1 MNERELL
8 EILADWNFWGNF
20 DEKLV
25 ARPAYQ
31 TRMKSLFG
39 AKVAL
44 VLSGVRRAGKSS
56 IAYLFLINNLK
67 TELEANDTLIV
78 NLEDPR
84 FPAGLDAN
92 DLVKVY
98 ETYLKNLSPSAD
110 HLVVLDEVQNVRG
123 WENFVRYL
131 IESKK
136 IKTIVTGSSSK
147 LMGNEISTALT
158 GRHVDIE
165 VFPLD
170 FTEFIAF
177 NGLKLD
183 SPLDVV
189 KNRIKIL
196 SLFDL
201 YLKYGGF
208 PEVVLSDSPTRKRA
222 LLTSYFEDITAKDIV
237 RRFGI
242 REIEKLENLVGA
254 YTTGISSLQSF
265 NRLKN
270 LLGVSLDTVE
280 RHSKYLE
287 IARLFIFLKKFG
299 YSAFEQIRSVRKVY
313 IIDLGFYYVRGF
325 RFSENIGKL
334 MENVVVIE
342 LLRRKSMNTASE
354 IYYWK
359 DRQQREVDFVLK
371 EGQEIKQLIQVT
383 YSSGR
388 DDIERREIEGLL
400 KASKELKC
408 NDLLVI
414 TWDYEAEKEE
424 IKGKQ
429 VRFVPLWIWLLG
441 GSQGNHEGL
450 QDL

>member
-1 MNERELL
+1 M

-25 ARPAYQ
+25 DRPAYQ

-39 AKVAL
+39 ARVAL

-56 IAYLFLINNLK
+56 IAYLFVKDLMK
-67 TELEANDTLIV
+67 EFEANETLIV
-78 NLEDPR
+78 NFEDPR
-84 FPAGLDAN
+84 FTAGLDVK
-92 DLVKVY
+92 DLFKIY

-123 WENFVRYL
+123 WEKFVRYL

-136 IKTIVTGSSSK
+136 VKTIVTGSSSK
-147 LMGNEISTALT
+147 LMSKEISTALT

-170 FTEFIAF
+170 FNEFLAF
-177 NGLKLD
+177 NGLKLR
-183 SPLDVV
+183 SFLDVI
-189 KNRIKIL
+189 KSRIKIR

-208 PEVVLSDSPTRKRA
+208 PEVVLSDSPTRKKE
-222 LLTSYFEDITAKDIV
+222 LLINYFVDITAKDVV
-237 RRFGI
+237 RRFSI

-254 YTTGISSLQSF
+254 YITGISSFQSF

-287 IARLFIFLKKFG
+287 LARMFIFLKKFG

-313 IIDLGFYYVRGF
+313 IIDTGFYYVKGF

-334 MENVVVIE
+334 MENLVVIE
-342 LLRRKSMNTASE
+342 LLRRKSTNSALE

-359 DRQQREVDFVLK
+359 DHQQREVDFVLK
-371 EGQEIKQLIQVT
+371 EELEIRQLIQVT

-388 DDIERREIEGLL
+388 DDIERREIKGLL
-400 KASKELKC
+400 KASEELNC
-408 NDLLVI
+408 NNLLVI
-414 TWDYEAEKEE
+414 TWDYEEEEEEEKN
-424 IKGKQ
+424 GRR
-429 VRFVPLWIWLLG
+429 VRFLPLWKWLLERA
-441 GSQGNHEGL
+441 Q
-450 QDL
+450 

>member
-1 MNERELL
+1 MNEREIL
-8 EILADWNFWGNF
+8 EILVDWNFWGNF
-20 DEKLV
+20 DEKLIDRPTYL
-25 ARPAYQ
+25 AR
-31 TRMKSLFG
+31 MESLFD
-39 AKVAL
+39 ARVAL

-56 IAYLFLINNLK
+56 LAYLFVK
-67 TELEANDTLIV
+67 ELRKELATKETLIV
-78 NLEDPR
+78 NFEDPR
-84 FPAGLDAN
+84 FPAGMN
-92 DLVKVY
+92 VKDLFKVY
-98 ETYLKNLSPSAD
+98 ETYLKNLSPSTD
-110 HLVVLDEVQNVRG
+110 HLVVLDEVQNVRD
-123 WENFVRYL
+123 WEKFVRYL

-147 LMGNEISTALT
+147 LMGKEISTALT

-170 FTEFIAF
+170 FTEFLAF
-177 NGLKLD
+177 NGLKLG

-189 KNRIKIL
+189 KNRIKIF

-208 PEVVLSDSPTRKRA
+208 PEVVLSDSPTRKRE
-222 LLTSYFEDITAKDIV
+222 LLTNYFEDITAKDIV

-254 YTTGISSLQSF
+254 YTSCISSLQSF

-280 RHSKYLE
+280 RYSKYLE
-287 IARLFIFLKKFG
+287 IARLFIFIKKFG

-313 IIDLGFYYVRGF
+313 IIDTGFYYVRGF

-342 LLRRKSMNTASE
+342 LLRRGNIASE

-371 EGQEIKQLIQVT
+371 EGLEIRQLIQVT

-388 DDIERREIEGLL
+388 DDIERREIEGLI

-408 NDLLVI
+408 TDLLVI
-414 TWDYEAEKEE
+414 TWDYEEEEE
-424 IKGKQ
+424 IKGKKI
-429 VRFVPLWIWLLG
+429 RFVPLWKWLLG
-441 GSQGNHEGL
+441 HDKKQ
-450 QDL
+450 

>member
-1 MNERELL
+1 MNEREIL
-8 EILADWNFWGNF
+8 EILVDWNFWGNF
-20 DEKLV
+20 DEKLID
-25 ARPAYQ
+25 RPAYLR
-31 TRMKSLFG
+31 RMKSLFG
-39 AKVAL
+39 ARVAL

-56 IAYLFLINNLK
+56 IAYLFVNNLK
-67 TELEANDTLIV
+67 TEPGANDTLIV

-84 FPAGLDAN
+84 FPAGLDAS

-98 ETYLKNLSPSAD
+98 ETYLKNLSPPGD

-123 WENFVRYL
+123 WEKFVRYL

-147 LMGNEISTALT
+147 LMGKEISTALT

-170 FTEFIAF
+170 FTEFLAF
-177 NGLKLD
+177 NGLKLR
-183 SPLDVV
+183 SPVDAV

-196 SLFDL
+196 SLFDI

-208 PEVVLSDSPTRKRA
+208 PEVVLSDSPRRKRA
-222 LLTSYFEDITAKDIV
+222 LLTYYFEDITAKDIV
-237 RRFGI
+237 KRFRI

-280 RHSKYLE
+280 RHSRYLE
-287 IARLFIFLKKFG
+287 LARLFVFIKKFS
-299 YSAFEQIRSVRKVY
+299 YSALEQIRSVRKVY
-313 IIDLGFYYVRGF
+313 IIDTGFYYVQGF
-325 RFSENIGKL
+325 RFAHNMGKL
-334 MENVVVIE
+334 MENVVAIE
-342 LLRRKSMNTASE
+342 LLRRKSTNIASE

-371 EGQEIKQLIQVT
+371 EGQTIRQLIQVT

-388 DDIERREIEGLL
+388 DDIERREIEGLI

-408 NDLLVI
+408 SDLLVI
-414 TWDYEAEKEE
+414 TWDYEEEAE
-424 IKGKQ
+424 IKGEEI
-429 VRFVPLWIWLLG
+429 RFVPLWKWLLG
-441 GSQGNHEGL
+441 A
-450 QDL
+450 